1 MAREEGME
9 ITQEGEGYSLD
20 SSRSSEDGEKRCDCG
35 YTQKTVGGRQN
46 EQDSPIDPVLG

>member
-20 SSRSSEDGEKRCDCG
+20 SSRSSEDGEK
-35 YTQKTVGGRQN
+35 
-46 EQDSPIDPVLG
+46 